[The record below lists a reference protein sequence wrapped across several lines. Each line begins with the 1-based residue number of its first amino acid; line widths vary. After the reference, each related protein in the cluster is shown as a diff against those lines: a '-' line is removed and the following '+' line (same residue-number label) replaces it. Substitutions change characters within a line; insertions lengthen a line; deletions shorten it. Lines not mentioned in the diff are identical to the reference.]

1 MKRKNNLD
9 ERQEQELLRIEH
21 NGMWF
26 AFWAL
31 LAAIMLQEFMGAP
44 ASQYAGEWVVFMA
57 LCLYSAIACV
67 RHGIWDRHFKP
78 NLKTNVWFS
87 AAAGAVILAFV
98 TAMVLRNTDGEF
110 VGIAVALGAVAGAV
124 TFALCLV
131 VLVIAARATQKRQ
144 HTLEQMD
151 EDETDCIE

>member
-57 LCLYSAIACV
+57 LCLYSAIASV
-67 RHGIWDRHFKP
+67 RHGIWDRHSKP
-78 NLKTNVWFS
+78 NLKTNVLLS

-98 TAMVLRNTDGEF
+98 TAMMLRNTDEF

-124 TFALCLV
+124 TFALCLAA
-131 VLVIAARATQKRQ
+131 LTIAVWATQKRQ